1 MTRTL
6 ELPEDLWLALAH
18 KAVDLDVT
26 PEQLAHEILKFML
39 RPPLVGGAPP
49 PTDTDERTWVRS
61 NHSDSAQG
69 ITLDCALS
77 KNIRAILPVATISAQ
92 PTIR

>member
-1 MTRTL
+1 MNRTI
-6 ELPEDLWLALAH
+6 ELPEDLWFALAH

-26 PEQLAHEILKFML
+26 PADLANEILKFML
-39 RPPLVGGAPP
+39 RPPLAGGAPP
-49 PTDTDERTWVRS
+49 PRDTDERTWVRS

-77 KNIRAILPVATISAQ
+77 KNIRALLPVATVSAQ
-92 PTIR
+92 STIR

>member
-39 RPPLVGGAPP
+39 RPPLAGGSFPP
-49 PTDTDERTWVRS
+49 SDTDERTWVRS
-61 NHSDSAQG
+61 NRISG
-69 ITLDCALS
+69 MLTLDCALS
-77 KNIRAILPVATISAQ
+77 KNIRAILPVATVSAQ